1 MRTKI
6 MSIDITE
13 KLKAE
18 LWRYA
23 DSIDKEALV
32 RFLAGLYDKES
43 GGFYYSNSARDN
55 EGFYPDIE
63 STAQAMT
70 ILSSLGVYTLR
81 DRGTD
86 RCPEWYCEG
95 LAKFF
100 YERQDEE
107 TGFFFDTQFGKD
119 VNESKKGRN
128 TAQASTRLRELGVKP
143 KYLLPAER
151 VKVEKSVEVLADHYG
166 SLEKFDKWLRSM
178 DWDSDDDF
186 KPYYWGNMLAAS
198 RMSIEAAGLLDYT
211 QNFLDSIQ
219 NKETGLWGKGR
230 TSNAMNAAMKISH
243 LYDSAHKY
251 PNVEKMIESIAEI
264 VEHEE
269 PDVLSTLWNPL
280 VLVQNILRD
289 YGEIPDEL
297 RAVIDEKKLP
307 LVKTC
312 VDRMSVFK
320 KPDGGYS
327 YGRNNSSPTSQ
338 GARVSLGLFEGDV
351 NATML
356 GTASLLSSIAY
367 VTCGEHEPPILKDY
381 NRLFFELIEGKHK
394 K

>member
-1 MRTKI
+1 MN
-6 MSIDITE
+6 DIKNE
-13 KLKAE
+13 LNGE

-32 RFLAGLYDKES
+32 RFLAGLYDGET

-63 STAQAMT
+63 STAQATT
-70 ILSSLGVYTLR
+70 ILTSLGAYSYK

-86 RCPEWYCEG
+86 ACPEWFCEG
-95 LAKFF
+95 LIKFF

-107 TGFFFDTQFGKD
+107 TGFYFDPQFGKD

-151 VKVEKSVEVLADHYG
+151 VKEENSVAVLAEHYE
-166 SLEKFDKWLRSM
+166 SLESFDKWLRSM
-178 DWDSDDDF
+178 DWDCDDDF

-198 RMSIEAAGLLDYT
+198 KMSIEAAGFLEYT

-219 NKETGLWGKGR
+219 NKETGLWGRGL

-243 LYDSAHKY
+243 VYDSTRRY
-251 PNVEKMIESIAEI
+251 PNVEKMIKSIADI
-264 VEHEE
+264 VEREE
-269 PDVLSTLWNPL
+269 PTALSTLWNPL
-280 VLVQNILRD
+280 VLVQNVLRTYTD
-289 YGEIPDEL
+289 MPEEL
-297 RAVIDEKKLP
+297 ARLIDENKLP
-307 LVKTC
+307 LVRTC
-312 VDRMSVFK
+312 IDRMDVFK

-327 YGRNNSSPTSQ
+327 YCPEHSSATSQ
-338 GARVSLGLFEGDV
+338 GARVSLGLYEGDV

-367 VTCGEHEPPILKDY
+367 VTCGAHEPPILKDY
-381 NRLFFELIEGKHK
+381 NKLFFELIGEKRK

>member
-1 MRTKI
+1 MN
-6 MSIDITE
+6 DIKKE
-13 KLKAE
+13 LNGE

-32 RFLAGLYDKES
+32 RFLAGLYDGDT

-63 STAQAMT
+63 STAQATT
-70 ILSSLGVYTLR
+70 ILTSLGTYSLAE
-81 DRGTD
+81 RGTE
-86 RCPEWYCEG
+86 RCPEWYCAG
-95 LAKFF
+95 LARFF

-107 TGFFFDTQFGKD
+107 TGFFFDKQFGKN

-143 KYLLPAER
+143 KYPLPSER
-151 VKVEKSVEVLADHYG
+151 VKEQKTDSGILAEHYE
-166 SLEKFDKWLRSM
+166 SLEKFDRWLRSM

-198 RMSIEAAGLLDYT
+198 RMSIEAAGFLDYT

-219 NKETGLWGKGR
+219 NKETGLWGKGL

-264 VEHEE
+264 VEREE
-269 PDVLSTLWNPL
+269 PTTLATLWNPL
-280 VLVQNILRD
+280 VLVQNVLCTYTD
-289 YGEIPDEL
+289 MPEEIARL
-297 RAVIDEKKLP
+297 IDENKFP
-307 LVKTC
+307 LVRTC
-312 VDRMSVFK
+312 VDRMGVFK

-327 YGRNNSSPTSQ
+327 YCPEHSSATSQ
-338 GARVSLGLFEGDV
+338 GARVSLGLYEGDV

-367 VTCGEHEPPILKDY
+367 VTCGSHEPPILKDY
-381 NRLFFELIEGKHK
+381 NRLFFELIEEKHK